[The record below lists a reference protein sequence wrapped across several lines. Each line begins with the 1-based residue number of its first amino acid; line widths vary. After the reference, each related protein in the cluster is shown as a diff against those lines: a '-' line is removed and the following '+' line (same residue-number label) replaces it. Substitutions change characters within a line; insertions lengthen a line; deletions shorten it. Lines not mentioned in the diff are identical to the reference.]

1 MRTCSIAAAL
11 LIVAWASSVPVQAAE
26 QGVQDK
32 GDGLWVM
39 HVGNS
44 HSHALRF
51 LEPLAWAV
59 RHRKH
64 KDGDVNI
71 LGAPLRWN
79 WDHPEQNK
87 WSEKLGADKSWDA
100 ITLLAWA
107 DDDTSGFGSLV
118 LTDVPAR

>member
-1 MRTCSIAAAL
+1 MRTCSISAAF
-11 LIVAWASSVPVQAAE
+11 LIVAGISFVPVLAAE

-32 GDGLWVM
+32 GDGLRVM

-59 RHRKH
+59 GHKKH

-79 WDHPEQNK
+79 WGQPIIFAAAPGARVVIKGSEVVRGK
-87 WSEKLGADKSWDA
+87 WTRLADA
-100 ITLLAWA
+100 
-107 DDDTSGFGSLV
+107 
-118 LTDVPAR
+118 PAA